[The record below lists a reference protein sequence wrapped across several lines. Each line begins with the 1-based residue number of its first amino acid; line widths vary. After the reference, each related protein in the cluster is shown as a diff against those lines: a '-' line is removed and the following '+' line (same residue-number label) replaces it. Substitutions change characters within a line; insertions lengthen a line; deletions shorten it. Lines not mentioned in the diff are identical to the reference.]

1 MKPPINWRDVLL
13 KFMRCVGETNGDW
26 HPELWESYGISR
38 EEARQCVNEYE
49 SEFIDHEK
57 KQKKSKFSE
66 K

>member
-1 MKPPINWRDVLL
+1 
-13 KFMRCVGETNGDW
+13 MRCVGETNGDW